1 MKTSTIGRRIS
12 PAHSAEILRDEF
24 LRPMKTSVYELANA
38 LKVPRTCAND
48 IVLAPLRYVGS
59 HCDFTAKAPI
69 NRTKPIFLVT
79 SPVASQL
86 RHILSRLVQWVA
98 ELATRD

>member
-1 MKTSTIGRRIS
+1 MRISVKTSTIGRRIS

-48 IVLAPLRYVGS
+48 IVLAPLRSGQNEEEAR
-59 HCDFTAKAPI
+59 C
-69 NRTKPIFLVT
+69 R
-79 SPVASQL
+79 
-86 RHILSRLVQWVA
+86 
-98 ELATRD
+98 RDR

>member
-1 MKTSTIGRRIS
+1 MKTSTIGRWIS

-59 HCDFTAKAPI
+59 H
-69 NRTKPIFLVT
+69 
-79 SPVASQL
+79 
-86 RHILSRLVQWVA
+86 
-98 ELATRD
+98 